1 MDVGEIVVV
10 SCSGPREKFWGVL
23 LELTAA
29 GATVRGVPL
38 DACEDWL
45 RQHAKEGPTMIG
57 PVTIFLPAHRLERI
71 EIEESS
77 GAVECFADRFRRMTR
92 RDPAEALL
100 GSKAPRGGGD
110 GPQM

>member
-1 MDVGEIVVV
+1 MDVGEIVLV

-23 LELTAA
+23 LALTAV
-29 GATVRGVPL
+29 GATVRAVPL

-45 RQHAKEGPTMIG
+45 RQHTNEGPSMIG

-77 GAVECFADRFRRMTR
+77 EAVECFADRFRRIAR
-92 RDPAEALL
+92 RNPVEALM
-100 GSKAPRGGGD
+100 GTKVKSRGD
-110 GPQM
+110 EQQM